1 MDMII
6 EERVVGS
13 DIPGFNRRR
22 LRPREREI
30 ADLLLAHY
38 RVPAVAERL
47 AISPHTVRNHLK
59 NIYRR
64 WGIGS
69 QQELLLALK
78 AEGLEPAVPAA
89 ERDDPDAE

>member
-1 MDMII
+1 MVI
-6 EERVVGS
+6 EEARVEPIDEVPVS
-13 DIPGFNRRR
+13 NRRR

-30 ADLLLAHY
+30 ANLLLDHY

-69 QQELLLALK
+69 QQELLLVLK
-78 AEGLEPAVPAA
+78 AELREGTLPRGGA
-89 ERDDPDAE
+89 DPDAE

>member
-1 MDMII
+1 MVI
-6 EERVVGS
+6 EERSVPAGTR
-13 DIPGFNRRR
+13 GGNRRR

-30 ADLLLAHY
+30 ANLLLEHY

-64 WGIGS
+64 WGIRS
-69 QQELLLALK
+69 QQELLLVLK
-78 AEGLEPAVPAA
+78 AELTHEGVPPHDHDEA
-89 ERDDPDAE
+89 DAD